1 MARRNDPW
9 TSKEAQK
16 SVKRT
21 PEKAQVLL
29 RVLKKPMTDE
39 QMVATYQ
46 GLKKAPWASPSGL
59 RTLRVELHRQGL
71 IEDTGKVAK
80 TVSGRKAI
88 IWKATA

>member
-16 SVKRT
+16 SVRNV

-39 QMVATYQ
+39 QMVTAYQ
-46 GLKKAPWASPSGL
+46 SLKKAPWASPSGL
-59 RTLRVELHRQGL
+59 RTLRVNLSRDGL
-71 IEDTGKVAK
+71 VEDTGKVAK

-88 IWKATA
+88 IWKATN